1 MRIKP
6 LTSQWVETVHRLGH
20 EGAMRVPRLWSYVSV
35 LAAANAMPAFAAP
48 RPSEIVPL
56 YISTTRPLAMLTIG
70 ESAPMP
76 VIFDTGSDENILD
89 AQLAKRVGLK
99 VVGQFNLVD
108 DASGK
113 SLKVPTAA
121 TPDPRLSGVPLDSKI
136 VRLFDYRSGDEV
148 GIFNPYIF
156 GDRYVVVEAGLNR
169 LRIIPRDS
177 GFVPPG
183 PGHAYIQNIPAVE
196 IRIAGKLHDAVL
208 DTGNDSSLSL
218 AAALEKSVPLKAPA
232 KIVGKAV
239 SMLGEQE
246 VLGGELA
253 GPVEIGPYTLR
264 DPHVAFVDTVI
275 NVGFPTIRHL
285 TIVLDPANKRTWI
298 LDPAKERPR
307 WTDFTGRFGPRTI
320 RLEIGKLV
328 HQRDGRPPF
337 ALTYVGG
344 DLFEIP
350 ATGDRIQF
358 FRKNGRVV
366 RLELI
371 TSDNRISPAER
382 TS

>member
-1 MRIKP
+1 
-6 LTSQWVETVHRLGH
+6 
-20 EGAMRVPRLWSYVSV
+20 MRVLRLWLCLPVI
-35 LAAANAMPAFAAP
+35 AAANAMPAFAAP
-48 RPSEIVPL
+48 KLSEIVPL
-56 YISTTRPLAMLTIG
+56 YVSTTRPLAMLTIG
-70 ESAPMP
+70 DSAPIP
-76 VIFDTGSDENILD
+76 VIFDTGSDENVLD
-89 AQLAKRVGLK
+89 AALAKRAGLK
-99 VVGQFNLVD
+99 VVGHFNLVD

-113 SLKVPTAA
+113 SVEVPTAA

-136 VRLFDYRSGDEV
+136 VRLLDYRSGDEV

-156 GDRYVVVEAGLNR
+156 GDRYVVIEAGLNR

-183 PGHAYIQNIPAVE
+183 PGHPYVQNIPAAE
-196 IRIAGKLHDAVL
+196 IRIAGKMHDAVL

-218 AAALEKSVPLKAPA
+218 AAALVKSVPLKAPA
-232 KIVGKAV
+232 KSVGKAV
-239 SMLGEQE
+239 SLLGEQE
-246 VLGGELA
+246 VLGGDLA
-253 GPVEIGPYTLR
+253 GPVEIGPFTLR

-285 TIVLDPANKRTWI
+285 TIVLDPANKRTWV
-298 LDPAKERPR
+298 LDPATEKPN
-307 WTDFTGRFGPRTI
+307 WSDFTGRFGPRTI
-320 RLEIGKLV
+320 RLEGGKLV

-337 ALTYVGG
+337 ALTYLGG
-344 DLFEIP
+344 DLFEMP

-358 FRKNGRVV
+358 FRKDGRVV

-371 TSDNRISPAER
+371 TSENRISPAER